1 MCMRLNTGI
10 VHYSLHGQ
18 EVKCRKVSMYSRLN
32 TEVVHVFE
40 VVTRVCH
47 VKEVVNRET
56 RGCEQRFYRS

>member
-1 MCMRLNTGI
+1 MCMRLNIGI

-47 VKEVVNRET
+47 VKEL
-56 RGCEQRFYRS
+56 